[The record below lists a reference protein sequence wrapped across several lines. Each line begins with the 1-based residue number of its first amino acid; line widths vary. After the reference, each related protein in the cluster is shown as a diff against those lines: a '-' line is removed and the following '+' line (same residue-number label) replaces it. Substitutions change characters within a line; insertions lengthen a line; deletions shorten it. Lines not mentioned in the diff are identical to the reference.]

1 MKSALLIL
9 TALLMQRA
17 ECKAVAA
24 ETSTGDA
31 ASTWD
36 SCLKKDSIQCMQLVA
51 YRNIRAFFDRD
62 SIPLVTGLS
71 LVREAEVGSAVSST
85 SAARELGRQVEEAQD
100 VSSREQAL
108 EQFALGEAAAFVR
121 ERSLRVDLP
130 QLARATAR
138 AIADRLPTDV
148 RTKISE
154 LITEGRGKKK
164 ALKVLL
170 PILLVAGVKAAGAVA
185 LSVLGLALLAKKA
198 LLVSTLALLVSGA
211 LVVLK
216 LVSQS
221 SHPQHEVHEARPVPV
236 AAVVGGPYSYGT
248 VGGGGYPVGGGVA
261 YESTGY
267 SHGEFSAH
275 PAPVAAHSLAY
286 SAHKPVRR

>member
-9 TALLMQRA
+9 MALLMQRA

-24 ETSTGDA
+24 ETSTDDA
-31 ASTWD
+31 ISTLD

-71 LVREAEVGSAVSST
+71 LVRESEVGSAVSST

-148 RTKISE
+148 RTKMSE

-198 LLVSTLALLVSGA
+198 LLVSALALLVAGA

-216 LVSQS
+216 LASQS
-221 SHPQHEVHEARPVPV
+221 RHPQHEVHEARPVPV
-236 AAVVGGPYSYGT
+236 AAVVGGPYSYGA
-248 VGGGGYPVGGGVA
+248 VGGGYPVGGGVA

-275 PAPVAAHSLAY
+275 PAPVAAHSIAY